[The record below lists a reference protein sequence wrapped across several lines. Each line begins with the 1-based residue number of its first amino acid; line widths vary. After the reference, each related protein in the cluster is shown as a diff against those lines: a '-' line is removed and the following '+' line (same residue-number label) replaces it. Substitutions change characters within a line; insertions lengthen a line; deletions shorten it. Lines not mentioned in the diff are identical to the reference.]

1 MNQKNAPWLL
11 LLASAMWGSS
21 FVASKICLNG
31 GLLQFEAVFFR
42 FALATVLSLLLF
54 WKDLRRTTKKA
65 LRAGVVVGITTVG
78 SYTLEM
84 FGLTLT
90 QTTKAAFLTTTNI
103 VMMPFLYLL
112 FCGVRPKLKSL
123 AAAVLAMT
131 GVGFLSL
138 TEGFGTFAVGDALL
152 LCDALFYGLNSIAV
166 LKLAGEE
173 SRIQITFYQFL
184 TTAVVMGLLSVAQG
198 FSGNYTA
205 PVLGAVLYQA
215 TIPTVACFLIKNL
228 AIKYMDPVRC
238 TLILATESVF
248 CALVSRLV
256 FQDVLTL
263 RMWLGVVLIAAGVL
277 VEILEKKPKTAAA

>member
-78 SYTLEM
+78 AYTLEM

-90 QTTKAAFLTTTNI
+90 QTTKAAFLTATNI

-138 TEGFGTFAVGDALL
+138 TEGFGTFAVGDVLL

-215 TIPTVACFLIKNL
+215 TIPTVACFLAKNL

-256 FQDVLTL
+256 FHDVLTL

-277 VEILEKKPKTAAA
+277 VEILEKIPKTAAA